1 MIEIR
6 DYFVAK
12 EHNIR
17 TILTDGN
24 RALKVPDYQ
33 RNFAWTN
40 EELSQFW
47 DDFKNAYENAFN
59 PDFTQK
65 LSAKPH
71 FFGTILLTESNTN
84 TNEFE
89 ITDGQQRLTVS
100 TIFLRA
106 LLEISFRLKN
116 PTEQSGIATMIIPLI
131 QRNDYGESFE
141 QRLYLDNTVNE
152 VYTEYI
158 INSKDQMERDNYLRL
173 HPIKIQTPPS
183 SSQRLKEAYD
193 FFLEKLSKEFSDE
206 LSQYHLHEQ
215 LKCYIKAFSR
225 LFTLLEIRVKN
236 RETAYTIFGTIN
248 KRGKGLTDSD
258 IIKNEIFKS
267 VKEHRRH
274 EIKEKWDS
282 IIDSIDTEDLTDY
295 LRFQYASIY
304 GPVKKVDLFRVIT
317 QLLTEV
323 DPITYLDQLKIE
335 ADWYARVNL
344 IGATHWNNNI
354 TKKLEA
360 FKSLDVSHSIP
371 LLLTGAVLYNN
382 NEHEFERLVNATLV
396 FCLRYFTIGRTSVE
410 NLEREIGNMSKSLRD
425 GTRDLNSTISYMH
438 SLTTDQEF
446 SHDFSIF
453 ATKSSAVA
461 FYLLNQ
467 LEINRM
473 SGVVPLPHGPSQ
485 HIEHIMPKKPSK
497 ARTRLS
503 EWSHVRDN
511 PEYKDYVHRL
521 GNMLILES
529 DINQSV
535 GNKDF
540 NNKKNLYHNSGL
552 SYPRDISATYTIW
565 DFANIQNRQHRLA
578 TEALAIW
585 RYY

>member
-12 EHNIR
+12 EHNIKS
-17 TILTDGN
+17 ILMDGN

-33 RNFAWTN
+33 RNFAWTT

-65 LSAKPH
+65 LNAKPH
-71 FFGTILLTESNTN
+71 FFGTILLTESNE
-84 TNEFE
+84 NEFE

-106 LLEISFRLKN
+106 LLEISFRLQN
-116 PTEQSGIATMIIPLI
+116 STEQSGIATMIIPLI
-131 QRNDYGESFE
+131 QRNDYGEPFE
-141 QRLYLDNTVNE
+141 QRLHLDNTVNK
-152 VYTEYI
+152 VYTDYI
-158 INSKDQMERDNYLRL
+158 INSRNQMERENFLRL
-173 HPIKIQTPPS
+173 NPIKIQTPPS
-183 SSQRLKEAYD
+183 SAQRLKEAYD
-193 FFLEKLSKEFSDE
+193 FFLIKLSQEFSDQ
-206 LSQYHLHEQ
+206 LSQHHLHEK
-215 LKCYIKAFSR
+215 LRCYIRAFIR

-267 VKEHRRH
+267 VTENRRH

-295 LRFQYASIY
+295 LRFQYASIH

-317 QLLTEV
+317 ELLRVV

-335 ADWYARVNL
+335 ADWYARINL
-344 IGATHWNNNI
+344 IGATHWNSTI

-382 NEHEFERLVNATLV
+382 NEPEFERLVNATLV
-396 FCLRYFTIGRTSVE
+396 FCLRYFTIGRNSVE

-425 GTRDLNSTISYMH
+425 GTRDLNDIISYMH
-438 SLTTDQEF
+438 DLTTDQEF
-446 SHDFSIF
+446 SHDFSMF

-467 LEINRM
+467 LEINRLH
-473 SGVVPLPHGPSQ
+473 GVVPLPHGPSQ
-485 HIEHIMPKKPSK
+485 HIEHIMPKKPSQ
-497 ARTRLS
+497 ARARQH
-503 EWSHVRDN
+503 EWRHVRDN
-511 PEYKDYVHRL
+511 PEYKDYVYRL
-521 GNMLILES
+521 GNLIILES

-540 NNKKNLYHNSGL
+540 NDKKVLYLDSDL
-552 SYPRDISATYTIW
+552 TYPREISATHSNW
-565 DFANIQNRQHRLA
+565 DFANIQSRQQRLA
-578 TEALAIW
+578 TEALTIW